1 MHRFK
6 GSTNEKIIVVTQTFK
21 VQVEVLGAA
30 RGCTAILKCVVPSFV
45 RELVRIISWVQEPSF
60 YIYPTLQGDGKYH
73 QLPSGD
79 LLIYNVEFSDQ
90 FPKYRC
96 KTIHRLSRQITV
108 SDAVNVQIVEHRG
121 IVSPVIVENS
131 GTVVAAQD
139 EGAALICISQGCPT
153 PEYRWFTRADE
164 KPSLVVPSPRVRQL
178 GPVLAI
184 EAVTVEDSGTYRC
197 TASNA
202 GGEAKA
208 DIKLIV
214 SAPLHV
220 EIIPPILSVHMGGN
234 AEFKCVVSVL
244 SGGPHFITWYKDGR
258 QLASSGRNEVLIVNN
273 VGREDRGM
281 YQCVVR
287 RAEGDTAQAAAEL
300 QLGDT
305 PPVLTYSFIEQ
316 TLQPGPAVSLKCSAM
331 GNPTPQIAWSLD
343 GYPLPSNGRFIN
355 GQYVTVHGD
364 VISHVNISHVMV
376 EDGGE
381 YTCTAESRAGKSS
394 HSARLNVY
402 GMPYI
407 RLIPKVAAVAGETL
421 QLKCPVAGYPIEEIH
436 WERSGRELPD
446 DMRQKIL
453 PDGVLQISRVEK
465 KADTGVY
472 TCWARNKQGHSA
484 RRSGEVTVIVPPKV
498 SPFYA
503 ENTLHVGDRT
513 SLTCSVTKGDLPLT
527 ISWRKDGRTLDPTQ
541 ISITQVDQ
549 FTSILLIESLSS
561 EHNGNYSC
569 VVRNQ
574 AAEVSHTQQLV
585 VNVPPIIE
593 PFSFQDGLS
602 EGMRTRTVCGVSS
615 GDQPL
620 VVSWLKDGQ
629 PLTPSLGAN
638 VSALDP
644 YSSLLSIS
652 SLDSQ
657 HTGDFTCVASNPA
670 AEVRYTA
677 KLQVKVPPK
686 WSVEPFDVSVERNRN
701 VALHC
706 QAHGVP
712 APTVTWKKATGSK
725 SGEYQEIRGHM
736 YTKLLENGTLL
747 LQHVKEDREGFY
759 LCQAE
764 NGIGP
769 GIGKVIHLR
778 VNSSPYFSAPS
789 RLVTA
794 KKGETATLYCAV
806 NGDKPINVIWLRGE
820 KVELN
825 PLSNY
830 RIHTKQNVTMEGV
843 AAELQIFDVETADS
857 GAYFCQ
863 ASNLYGKDQQ
873 LVQLLVQ
880 EPPLSPQNVEAALIS
895 SRSVHLKWQH
905 KSGDANE
912 VYKFTVE
919 YREHDRPWQQLELSD
934 LPLQFAAMVEDL
946 KPATRYSFRVI
957 AEGPA
962 GKSAPSGEL
971 LLRTIPQKPAGA
983 PLNLSVLPLSSTELL
998 VTWAPPLAELRNGEI
1013 QGFNIGY
1020 RVVDM
1025 GTYNFTS
1032 VNGDGEES
1040 GDEVIL
1046 GGLAK
1051 FMRYSVVVQAFNE
1064 VGAGPLSEP
1073 IFNEVGAGPLSEPIS
1088 AQTMEDVPSMP
1099 PEDVRC
1105 AAITSQSL
1113 QIRYKLMYEPVPN
1126 ENYKGNDDLEI
1137 RQTTALTTVI
1147 TGLRKF
1153 TNYSLQIL
1161 AFTKIGD
1168 GAISTLAYCQTE
1180 EDVPGAPA
1188 DIKVIIASPQSFI
1201 VSWIPPLEPN
1211 GIITRYSLYKRSMDG
1226 RQEIEHAKQSI
1237 SGQQTAY
1244 EAKGVQPGVE
1254 YQFWVTAS
1262 TKVGE
1267 GQSSKVVTQVAS
1279 TRVVAK
1285 ILPFGGTVVRP
1296 WRESITLSC
1305 ASVGLPKQEWQRDDQ
1320 ILKGG
1325 TSRKIM
1331 DSGDLIL
1338 NNLQLSDSGN
1348 YSCQVDNGYGSDKPG
1363 NDGGAP
1369 ISGYSLNYR
1378 KEHGSLEEIHLSRH
1392 AMSYELR
1399 VCIYTRFPT
1408 TFALNCHISD
1418 FQMFLIFAN
1427 SLNKYEDVL
1436 EAFVSNSY
1444 Y

>member
-484 RRSGEVTVIVPPKV
+484 RRSGEVTVI
-498 SPFYA
+498 
-503 ENTLHVGDRT
+503 
-513 SLTCSVTKGDLPLT
+513 
-527 ISWRKDGRTLDPTQ
+527 
-541 ISITQVDQ
+541 
-549 FTSILLIESLSS
+549 
-561 EHNGNYSC
+561 
-569 VVRNQ
+569 
-574 AAEVSHTQQLV
+574 
-585 VNVPPIIE
+585 VPPIIE

>member
-585 VNVPPIIE
+585 VN
-593 PFSFQDGLS
+593 
-602 EGMRTRTVCGVSS
+602 
-615 GDQPL
+615 
-620 VVSWLKDGQ
+620 
-629 PLTPSLGAN
+629 
-638 VSALDP
+638 
-644 YSSLLSIS
+644 
-652 SLDSQ
+652 
-657 HTGDFTCVASNPA
+657 
-670 AEVRYTA
+670 
-677 KLQVKVPPK
+677 VPPK

-1267 GQSSKVVTQVAS
+1267 GQSSKVTIS
-1279 TRVVAK
+1279 WYIPVVAK